1 MRCGGTTLRDCE
13 KTNRI
18 NLMAKILII
27 DDSSLSRR
35 LMRKILEEAS
45 YEIVEAGDG
54 FSALEVFSLE
64 KPLLVMLD
72 LTMPGINGFEVLRE
86 LKNLD
91 PAVKVIVASADVQS
105 LTRDLAFREGADGF
119 INKPFVAEEV
129 VELVQTLLNYVSH

>member
-1 MRCGGTTLRDCE
+1 
-13 KTNRI
+13 
-18 NLMAKILII
+18 
-27 DDSSLSRR
+27 
-35 LMRKILEEAS
+35 MRKILEEAS